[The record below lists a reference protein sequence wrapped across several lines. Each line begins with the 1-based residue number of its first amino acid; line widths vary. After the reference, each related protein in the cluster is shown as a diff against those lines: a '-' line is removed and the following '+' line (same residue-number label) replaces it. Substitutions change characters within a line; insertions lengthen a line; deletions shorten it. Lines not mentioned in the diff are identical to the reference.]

1 MCQCNF
7 FKNYLLTLAEDPLK
21 SCLGWVRIKVEMKIF
36 PCIIPPQPFSREGR
50 EFLRT
55 RFISPCKKG

>member
-36 PCIIPPQPFSREGR
+36 PCIIPPPALFPRGKR
-50 EFLRT
+50 VLKNAVHIT
-55 RFISPCKKG
+55 L